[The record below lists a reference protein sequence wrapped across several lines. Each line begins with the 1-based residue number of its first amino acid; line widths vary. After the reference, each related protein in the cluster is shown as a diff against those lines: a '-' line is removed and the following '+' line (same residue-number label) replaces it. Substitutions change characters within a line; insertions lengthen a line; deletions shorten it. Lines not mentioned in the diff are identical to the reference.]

1 MLVRTIGGK
10 DQRVVV
16 RDGQARIHTDN
27 CGAAILNGGQLGYFR
42 TLYTPEALGALR
54 SSFAGLEQIDQLG
67 LLSDNFALA
76 VAGYQPMGAALGLP
90 AAAPADANPPAMG
103 EAAARYHNPHPTLTH
118 P

>member
-54 SSFAGLEQIDQLG
+54 SSFAGLEPIDPLG

-76 VAGYQPMGAALGLP
+76 VAGYQPMGAALGLL
-90 AAAPADANPPAMG
+90 ADRKSTRLNSSNECAHRMPSSAS
-103 EAAARYHNPHPTLTH
+103 
-118 P
+118 